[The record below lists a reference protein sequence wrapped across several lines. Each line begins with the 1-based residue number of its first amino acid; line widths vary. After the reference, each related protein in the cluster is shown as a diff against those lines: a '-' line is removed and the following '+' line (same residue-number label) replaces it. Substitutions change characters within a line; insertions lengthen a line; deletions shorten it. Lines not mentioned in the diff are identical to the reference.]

1 MLFDLPKEFHFS
13 VPLAVISSNQ
23 KAWGTSFAGGWRS
36 TALARVRR
44 HDFLNSKLVDAMKR
58 ERKPMN
64 PQIVSWRKNR
74 LLATAG
80 FDLFFSNFF
89 ILYSIL
95 LFVHTLGKN
104 LKADDH
110 SIVLVMC
117 S

>member
-64 PQIVSWRKNR
+64 AQIVSCRKNC
-74 LLATAG
+74 LLTTAG
-80 FDLFFSNFF
+80 FDLIFFLISLHY
-89 ILYSIL
+89 ISIL
-95 LFVHTLGKN
+95 LSVIHTSTL
-104 LKADDH
+104 
-110 SIVLVMC
+110 
-117 S
+117 